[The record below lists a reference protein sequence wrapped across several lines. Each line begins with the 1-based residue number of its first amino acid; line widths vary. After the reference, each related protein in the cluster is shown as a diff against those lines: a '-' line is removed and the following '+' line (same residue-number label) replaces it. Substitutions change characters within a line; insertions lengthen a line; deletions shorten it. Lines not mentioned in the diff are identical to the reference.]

1 MTQQVAPLVINVCGG
16 ARLCVPAN
24 LGQLTA
30 YILLEQEDWFE
41 DEIRFVRRWLRP
53 GMRAIDVGASFG
65 VYTIAMARAVG
76 PGGRVWA
83 FEPTP
88 ATADFLQRN
97 LDLNLCANVA
107 LRRAAV
113 SDRAGELPFAVGAN
127 SELNAVAV
135 DGAGAL
141 DVMQVSAVTLDRS
154 AAKEGWEEIDFIKL
168 DVEGHELEA
177 IRGGAEFLAARSPL
191 IMLEIKAGARID
203 FRALGPLSGMGYAI
217 YRLLPGRLLLAPFD
231 DMQAVD
237 PFCLNLF
244 ACKSGR
250 ARMLAAQGVLAEDDA
265 ASATPSAKDAWTN
278 YVRSAPYARGFAA
291 RWPAK
296 AGFLSGADTRAYLEG
311 LAAYGHSHEPGLAPA
326 RQLAALAHAYRC
338 VAEALDARETLSRRI
353 SYARLAW
360 ELGWRGEAS
369 DALRRATET
378 LASEGQRALDEP
390 FLAPSP
396 RYERLDSTA
405 SPRDWLKCAVI
416 EQYERLRSYSSL
428 WSATTTL
435 ATIEPILE
443 LPYRSAEMERRGQL
457 VRMLADAQRAPAP
470 SPLLC
475 KRSDE
480 NLNPEFWCSP
490 HPVLAR
496 APSGG
501 TETSSILSIIPHLPC
516 VKIVDV
522 GAMWDGEHNI
532 PYAQL
537 QQAVPCKVI
546 GFEPLAEECEKLNRM
561 GRPGCTYLPHVI
573 GDGTRRTFYEC
584 NDPMTSSVFEP
595 NGELL
600 AKFHRLEEQ
609 ARVVAT
615 RLVETRRL
623 DDLPEVEGADYLK
636 LDVQGGELLVLQG
649 AVETLRNV
657 LVVHTEAEFAPLYK
671 NQPLFAD
678 IDAFLRAQGFALHKM
693 MPVVGVGQFK
703 AAGPAPGPV
712 SAASQTLWC
721 DLVYVPDFMAFDRL
735 SAEQLLK
742 LAVILHENYA
752 SQDLAA
758 LALEAYDRKTGSDAH
773 ERYLGRLSALTI
785 CR

>member
-16 ARLCVPAN
+16 ARLCVPAVID
-24 LGQLTA
+24 QYTT
-30 YILLEQEDWFE
+30 YVLLEQEDWFE

-83 FEPTP
+83 YEPTP
-88 ATADFLQRN
+88 ETADFLERN
-97 LDLNLCANVA
+97 LNLNRCANVA

-113 SDRAGELPFAVGAN
+113 SDRNGELPFAIDAH
-127 SELNAVAV
+127 SEANAVAV
-135 DGAGAL
+135 AGARE
-141 DVMQVSAVTLDRS
+141 VIRASAVTLDR
-154 AAKEGWEEIDFIKL
+154 AAADEDWGEIDFIKL

-177 IRGGAEFLAARSPL
+177 IRGGAEFLSARSPL
-191 IMLEIKAGARID
+191 IMLELKVGDRVD
-203 FRALGPLSGMGYAI
+203 FRALGPLKERGYEF
-217 YRLLPGRLLLAPFD
+217 YRLLPGRLILAPVD
-231 DMQAVD
+231 DMDVAD
-237 PFCLNLF
+237 PYRLNLF
-244 ACKSGR
+244 ACKSDR
-250 ARMLAAQGVLAEDDA
+250 AGSLAAQGVLAQDHA
-265 ASATPSAKDAWTN
+265 ASATPSPKGAWTN

-296 AGFLSGADTRAYLEG
+296 AGFLSGADARAYLEG
-311 LAAYGHSHEPGLAPA
+311 LAAYVHSQEQGFGPA
-326 RQLAALAHAYRC
+326 QQLAGLAHAYRC
-338 VAEALDARETLSRRI
+338 TAEALDAHETLSRRI

-360 ELGWRGEAS
+360 ELGWRAEAVG
-369 DALRRATET
+369 ALRRATET
-378 LASEGQRALDEP
+378 LAGEGQHALEEP

-396 RYERLDSTA
+396 RSERLDSRA
-405 SPRDWLKCAVI
+405 NPGDWLKCAVI
-416 EQYERLRSYSSL
+416 EQYERLDSYSSY
-428 WSATTTL
+428 SHTTTL
-435 ATIEPILE
+435 ATIEPILD
-443 LPYRSAEMERRGQL
+443 LPYRSAEMERRRQL
-457 VRMLADAQRAPAP
+457 VRMRAGEQRAPERA
-470 SPLLC
+470 PLLC

-490 HPVLAR
+490 HPAPTHG
-496 APSGG
+496 PSGG
-501 TETSSILSIIPHLPC
+501 SDASSILSIIPDLPC

-522 GAMWDGEHNI
+522 GAMWNGEHNI
-532 PYAQL
+532 PYARL
-537 QQAVPCKVI
+537 EKTVPCKVI
-546 GFEPLAEECEKLNRM
+546 GFEPVAEECEKLNRM
-561 GRPGCTYLPHVI
+561 GRPGCAYLPHVI

-595 NGELL
+595 NIELL
-600 AKFHRLEEQ
+600 AKFHRLGEL

-636 LDVQGGELLVLQG
+636 LDVQGGELMVLQG

-678 IDAFLRAQGFALHKM
+678 IDAFLRAQGFVLHRL
-693 MPVVGVGQFK
+693 MPVIGVGEFK

-721 DLVYVPDFMAFDRL
+721 DLVYVRDFMAFDRL

-773 ERYLGRLSALTI
+773 ERYLERLGALTI